1 MDEDIQKAVSRAV
14 WHWDA
19 PPAPVADEGA
29 KLRRKALIQAAVM
42 LLVAFLF
49 MYFLNHRIMPMVLSI
64 LAVLTVVLGLVAP
77 SAFGRVDGWL
87 NSFGHLAGQGT
98 TWLLLTPFYYLV
110 FVPARLI
117 LAIRGKDPLH
127 RRFPDTPATY
137 WIPHRPASGADDYR
151 KQF

>member
-1 MDEDIQKAVSRAV
+1 MDEAIQKAVSRAV

-29 KLRRKALIQAAVM
+29 KLRRKALIQSFVL
-42 LLVAFLF
+42 LLVAYVFTSF
-49 MYFLNHRIMPMVLSI
+49 SQRQVLP
-64 LAVLTVVLGLVAP
+64 LVLTLLGCLTLALGVT
-77 SAFGRVDGWL
+77 STRAFGKIDKGMQA
-87 NSFGHLAGQGT
+87 FGHLAGQGT